1 MEIRPAI
8 ASTTFAPLSVR
19 RESGLTIEKEDLM
32 KALVAYYS
40 ESGNT
45 EKKVTVMGTFGCRG

>member
-19 RESGLTIEKEDLM
+19 PESGLTIEKEDFM

-45 EKKVTVMGTFGCRG
+45 VWLGSGHAK